1 MDRIAITGVP
11 GTGKTTVSALLN
23 KDVMNLSDLY
33 EKSADG
39 REEDGTW
46 IIDTEKMA
54 TIVANESEDN
64 DMIEGHLSHL
74 LGISKTAIVLRC
86 HPTELKKRLK
96 KRGRDS
102 KFNLMSGCGLSLNPQ
117 LIIQDALI
125 K

>member
-46 IIDTEKMA
+46 IIDTEKMP
-54 TIVANESEDN
+54 TIDAVSYR
-64 DMIEGHLSHL
+64 HLTL
-74 LGISKTAIVLRC
+74 
-86 HPTELKKRLK
+86 PTT
-96 KRGRDS
+96 
-102 KFNLMSGCGLSLNPQ
+102 PYV
-117 LIIQDALI
+117 
-125 K
+125 